1 MKIEFRD
8 SFVKKLNKQVDYIA
22 ADKPKAARK
31 FKTDILD
38 RCKQLTNQPFKY
50 KKSIYFDRDE
60 IRDMTFKGYT
70 IVYKVDINANLISV
84 FALVKHEDGI
94 KN

>member
-38 RCKQLTNQPFKY
+38 R
-50 KKSIYFDRDE
+50 
-60 IRDMTFKGYT
+60 
-70 IVYKVDINANLISV
+70 
-84 FALVKHEDGI
+84 
-94 KN
+94 

>member
-8 SFVKKLNKQVDYIA
+8 SFVKKLNKQVDYI
-22 ADKPKAARK
+22 AARK

-94 KN
+94 NN